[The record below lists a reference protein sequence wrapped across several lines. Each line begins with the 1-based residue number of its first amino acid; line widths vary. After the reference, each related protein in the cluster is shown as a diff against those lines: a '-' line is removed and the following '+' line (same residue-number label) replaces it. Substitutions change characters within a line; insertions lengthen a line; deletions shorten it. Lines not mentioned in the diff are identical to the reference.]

1 MREKYHRVPKI
12 RENRVPRI
20 REIGSLQIRTGFLT
34 YSLKKP
40 LQYCNIIMVHK
51 LVNMYTKLSEPV
63 TVQDVLLWA
72 SGAQN
77 SRTTPFVPV
86 SLPVGRRK

>member
-1 MREKYHRVPKI
+1 
-12 RENRVPRI
+12 
-20 REIGSLQIRTGFLT
+20 
-34 YSLKKP
+34 
-40 LQYCNIIMVHK
+40 MVHK